1 MWPESQETSPTKA
14 LRTGYTTGCC
24 ATACCVAAAEFLLG
38 NRKPKTVS
46 VLLPQKRRKQTT
58 DTSAEAEKYAEL
70 MIEGY
75 QPIEGSDRAVRT
87 STIKDAGDDPDVTH
101 GAEII
106 SELHL
111 TEQPGIAFRAAEGV
125 GTVTREGLS
134 LAVGEPAIN
143 PVPRQMICQHLQI
156 QAKHYNYAGG
166 FEVAIGVRDG
176 EKIAQKTM
184 NPRLGIVGGLSILGT
199 TGIVR
204 PFSCAAFIA
213 SIHQGVDVASH
224 NNHRH
229 IGAST
234 GTSSERLLVKRHQL
248 ADMALIEMGDFAG
261 ALLKY
266 LRNNQKITHLSL
278 SGGFGKI
285 SKLAQGHL
293 DLHSRASSIDLTF
306 ISNTAA
312 EIGADSDLCE
322 KIIAA
327 NTSIEALAWCQQND
341 IPLAD
346 ALCHKAHTFASRY
359 LPEHM
364 KLEILAI
371 NRQGD
376 LVGSSNAFATP
387 PLGARPLL

>member
-1 MWPESQETSPTKA
+1 MWPESQENSPTKK

-38 NRKPKTVS
+38 NKKPKTVS

-58 DTSAEAEKYAEL
+58 DSATEADKYADL
-70 MIEGY
+70 AIVGY
-75 QPIEGSDRAVRT
+75 QPIEDSKPAVRT

-106 SELHL
+106 SELYL
-111 TEQPGIAFRAAEGV
+111 TKQPGITFHAAEGV
-125 GTVTREGLS
+125 GTVTREGLL

-143 PVPRQMICQHLQI
+143 PVPRQMISQHLRL
-156 QAKHYNYAGG
+156 QAKNYNYAGG
-166 FEVAIGVRDG
+166 FRVAIGVKNG
-176 EKIAQKTM
+176 EDIAQKTM
-184 NPRLGIVGGLSILGT
+184 NPRLGIIGGLSILGT

-204 PFSCAAFIA
+204 PFSCAAYIA

-224 NNHRH
+224 NNHFH

-234 GTSSERLLVKRHQL
+234 GTSSERLLVERHQL

-266 LRNNQKITHLSL
+266 LRTNRKITRLSL

-293 DLHSRASSIDLTF
+293 DLHSRTSAIDLTF
-306 ISNTAA
+306 IRDTAA
-312 EIGADSDLCE
+312 EAGANNTLCE
-322 KIIAA
+322 KILTS
-327 NTSIEALAWCQQND
+327 NTSIEALTLCQQQN

-346 ALCHKAHTFASRY
+346 ALCRKAHTFASRY
-359 LPEHM
+359 LPEQM
-364 KLEILAI
+364 ELEVLAI
-371 NRQGD
+371 NRHGD
-376 LVGSSNAFATP
+376 LVGSSNAFPTYP
-387 PLGARPLL
+387 IQGKPLS